1 MLFNIIKFEL
11 QYRLRRP
18 ATYIYFGVMFLMAF
32 GAMSSDVIQ
41 IGGGA
46 GLVKE
51 NAPSTIANMMTI
63 LSAFFMMITSAIMGV
78 AVLRDFDHKMESLMF
93 SNPIKKFDYL
103 FGRFIGSFIILV
115 FVFTGVVFGFIVGEF
130 MPWKDADKLLAFNL
144 NNYLHPF
151 IYFVLPNLFFSGALF
166 FVAGAL
172 SRRMVMVYLQ
182 WIGLFIIYQI
192 AAILFTE
199 IDNQTLAGI
208 LDPFALNTIS
218 LETQYWTVN
227 ELNAQTIPIEGSV
240 LYNRLIWIGF
250 GFVCLIAGY
259 FGFSFNVVRS
269 SLFKKKAIST
279 AKSTRGNENIA
290 IPEASQTF
298 SFATTLQQIK
308 GQSWFYFMQV
318 LKSIPFSAIAVFG
331 IFILVVNSFFIGR
344 VFGVYTYPTTGNIL
358 QLISG
363 FRLFFIIIIVV
374 YTAELIWK
382 EREVKINLIYDAMP
396 VRDFTNLFSK
406 FLGLVYT
413 YVFLLCILIL
423 TGVAIQTFKGYY
435 EYELGLYFG
444 TLFTN
449 ELFYLILFTLAGFFV
464 HSMVNNKYIGIACM
478 VLFFISTLVLG
489 PLGIEHRMFRF
500 GSSTLGPYSDMNGYG
515 HYVEGFNWFN
525 IYWFALAILLFAVA
539 ILFAARG
546 SEAIMKTRWK
556 VSKLRLNRS
565 MLTMIIATFLIF
577 TMSGCY
583 IYYNSNVLN
592 QYTNSDDFQKQQA
605 EYEKALKK
613 FENINQPKIKDV
625 KVDVDIYPKGRD
637 YKATGRYILNNEGD
651 EAIADIH
658 VQLNTTSIITT
669 DTIYFDRT
677 SKLKESFDDFGYK
690 IYALDKPL
698 MPGEKM
704 EMHFKTQLNNV
715 GFVEGS
721 PNNSVVFNG
730 TFFNSTDF
738 PTFGYN
744 GGFEIVSD
752 NDRKDHDL
760 LPRERSMER
769 DNPVGLA
776 QGALGDDA
784 RGIMFEITVST
795 DSSQVAIAPGYL
807 QKEWLE
813 GDRRYFNYK
822 MDVPMENFYNI
833 ISARYEVM
841 RDKTIIPLDSGE
853 REISLEIYYHE
864 GHEYNLER
872 MMKSMKKSFAYF
884 SEVFSPYQYR
894 QMRILEFP
902 RYASF
907 AQSFANTVPFSE
919 GIGFMLEI
927 KEEDDVDVAFYVT
940 AHELGHQWWAHQV
953 MPANVKGGT
962 MIIET
967 LAQYSA
973 LMVMKHEY
981 EMIHMKEFLK
991 EEMNR
996 YLTGRALEQKKEL
1009 PLALVENQQYIHYGK
1024 GAVNM
1029 FALQDYISEDSVN
1042 AALKRFIRDWKDFET
1057 NNRYSTTNDL
1067 LGYFK
1072 EVTPDSLQYVIS
1084 DLFEQ
1089 IVLFEN
1095 KVDLAS
1101 YEEQSNDK
1109 WLVELEVSSKKI
1121 VADTL
1126 GAENNVGV
1134 NDWIDIGV
1142 YGTDDEGEEKLLYL
1156 KKHKIDQEKMT
1167 VKVEVDEKPTKAGI
1181 DPINKLIDRNPDDN
1195 TKVLSEKEGAI

>member
-1 MLFNIIKFEL
+1 
-11 QYRLRRP
+11 
-18 ATYIYFGVMFLMAF
+18 
-32 GAMSSDVIQ
+32 
-41 IGGGA
+41 
-46 GLVKE
+46 
-51 NAPSTIANMMTI
+51 
-63 LSAFFMMITSAIMGV
+63 
-78 AVLRDFDHKMESLMF
+78 
-93 SNPIKKFDYL
+93 
-103 FGRFIGSFIILV
+103 
-115 FVFTGVVFGFIVGEF
+115 
-130 MPWKDADKLLAFNL
+130 
-144 NNYLHPF
+144 
-151 IYFVLPNLFFSGALF
+151 
-166 FVAGAL
+166 
-172 SRRMVMVYLQ
+172 
-182 WIGLFIIYQI
+182 
-192 AAILFTE
+192 
-199 IDNQTLAGI
+199 
-208 LDPFALNTIS
+208 
-218 LETQYWTVN
+218 
-227 ELNAQTIPIEGSV
+227 
-240 LYNRLIWIGF
+240 
-250 GFVCLIAGY
+250 
-259 FGFSFNVVRS
+259 
-269 SLFKKKAIST
+269 
-279 AKSTRGNENIA
+279 
-290 IPEASQTF
+290 
-298 SFATTLQQIK
+298 
-308 GQSWFYFMQV
+308 
-318 LKSIPFSAIAVFG
+318 
-331 IFILVVNSFFIGR
+331 
-344 VFGVYTYPTTGNIL
+344 
-358 QLISG
+358 
-363 FRLFFIIIIVV
+363 
-374 YTAELIWK
+374 
-382 EREVKINLIYDAMP
+382 
-396 VRDFTNLFSK
+396 
-406 FLGLVYT
+406 
-413 YVFLLCILIL
+413 
-423 TGVAIQTFKGYY
+423 
-435 EYELGLYFG
+435 
-444 TLFTN
+444 
-449 ELFYLILFTLAGFFV
+449 
-464 HSMVNNKYIGIACM
+464 
-478 VLFFISTLVLG
+478 
-489 PLGIEHRMFRF
+489 
-500 GSSTLGPYSDMNGYG
+500 
-515 HYVEGFNWFN
+515 
-525 IYWFALAILLFAVA
+525 
-539 ILFAARG
+539 
-546 SEAIMKTRWK
+546 
-556 VSKLRLNRS
+556 
-565 MLTMIIATFLIF
+565 
-577 TMSGCY
+577 
-583 IYYNSNVLN
+583 
-592 QYTNSDDFQKQQA
+592 
-605 EYEKALKK
+605 
-613 FENINQPKIKDV
+613 
-625 KVDVDIYPKGRD
+625 
-637 YKATGRYILNNEGD
+637 
-651 EAIADIH
+651 
-658 VQLNTTSIITT
+658 
-669 DTIYFDRT
+669 
-677 SKLKESFDDFGYK
+677 
-690 IYALDKPL
+690 
-698 MPGEKM
+698 
-704 EMHFKTQLNNV
+704 